1 MISAIIPL
9 ATEVLHL
16 LNHSS
21 KAVRAALLPV
31 LMTAALNLT
40 LYAGWH
46 VVQQGDLGDG
56 LRAAFLNSNTTRAH
70 DYAHKMQLEL
80 QVAATSDRLIHGL
93 LQDVLETA
101 GNAARVRLSVI
112 HNGQTMTSGTGML
125 RFDITHAVT
134 APGRDSGVLVTNQPL
149 SEWADYLPTLLAAN
163 CITFN
168 ANDVHNANARARM
181 GALGMQLFVA
191 CPVIN
196 LQGVLLGAIFVSWD
210 HGDTLPAK
218 EDLPKLYGEM
228 KHVAAQVAIA
238 LDMRPAASLP

>member
-9 ATEVLHL
+9 ATELLHL

-31 LMTAALNLT
+31 CMTAALNLT

-46 VVQQGDLGDG
+46 VVQEGSLLDG
-56 LRAAFLNSNTTRAH
+56 VRAAFLNTGTSRAH

-80 QVAATSDRLIHGL
+80 QVSATSDRLIHGL

-112 HNGQTMTSGTGML
+112 HNGQVLISGNGML

-149 SEWADYLPTLLAAN
+149 SEWADYLTNLLAGN
-163 CITFN
+163 CVTFN
-168 ANDVHNANARARM
+168 VADVHNANARIRM
-181 GALGMQLFVA
+181 ASLGMQLFIA

-196 LQGVLLGAIFVSWD
+196 VQGVLLGAIFVSWD